1 MQPFDLFCSL
11 NYLKPL
17 ISSIQFQNY
26 IILYIIHIYT
36 LNSMKLT
43 ATYYSLLESLSDIA
57 TAHHDLCNLINWRQD
72 HSQSLSF
79 FIFSF

>member
-26 IILYIIHIYT
+26 IKLYIRFNEIH
-36 LNSMKLT
+36 
-43 ATYYSLLESLSDIA
+43 YYSSLLES
-57 TAHHDLCNLINWRQD
+57 
-72 HSQSLSF
+72 
-79 FIFSF
+79 